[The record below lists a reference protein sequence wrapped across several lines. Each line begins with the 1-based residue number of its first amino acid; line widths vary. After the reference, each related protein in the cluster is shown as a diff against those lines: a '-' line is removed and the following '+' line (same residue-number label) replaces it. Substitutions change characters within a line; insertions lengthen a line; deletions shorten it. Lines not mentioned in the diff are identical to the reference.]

1 MDVSGIGG
9 SATHADAIAKLA
21 NGPKVSAQ
29 AVNPAAEAVGQ
40 DSVARLLEQLGTPQI
55 STLIQEVDNRR
66 QGLDAEPAGDL
77 FSRAAAATRE
87 GNVGHALNILS
98 ELVQKHPARAE
109 TLLHEP
115 ALTPIQ
121 PQVVGLVQ
129 RLTETVRI
137 DAEQKIDAATH
148 LMQGGGHGGAH
159 RVELNPRSVI
169 TVAERLL
176 ESGGYSNVVLSAGLA
191 EAVIEYYGPFPVSGA
206 GAPGPGKAMRENV
219 GGEQTAAAMSAG
231 IARVGQRLAARA
243 GRMWRSAPLLLM
255 LIVWMAVGFGMA
267 LLALTL
273 RELAVRSRI
282 IDLLFDIWGVGF
294 LGLIGFGFYRSIKR
308 LRFR

>member
-206 GAPGPGKAMRENV
+206 GAPGARQSDARECWRGANGSGDVRGYRACGAKAGSACRADVEERAVAADADCLDGGRIRDGAAGALRCANSRCARE
-219 GGEQTAAAMSAG
+219 S
-231 IARVGQRLAARA
+231 
-243 GRMWRSAPLLLM
+243 
-255 LIVWMAVGFGMA
+255 
-267 LLALTL
+267 
-273 RELAVRSRI
+273 
-282 IDLLFDIWGVGF
+282 
-294 LGLIGFGFYRSIKR
+294 
-308 LRFR
+308 